1 MINIENSY
9 FQLMEEVLTQG
20 NNKAD
25 RTGTGTKSVF
35 GRMIKHNMQLGFPIL
50 TTKKIYF
57 EKALAEILWIINGRT
72 DIKYLHDHNIKYWDY
87 DYKRS
92 KRTDG
97 TLGKIY
103 GHQWRNFNSV
113 DQFKELILE
122 IKNNPTSRRLMVSAW
137 NPSDMD
143 DMALPPC
150 HYNFQV
156 YINDNKMSL
165 MWQQRSA
172 DIFLGLPYDI
182 TMYGLLLE
190 MLCKGL
196 DYIPDQLIGNLGDCH
211 LYNNHLDQAALQLSR
226 KPYDLPKI
234 EIEFGIDIKEGANN
248 FLFIPNKNMINLK
261 GYKCHDPI
269 KGDLSY

>member
-1 MINIENSY
+1 MINIENEY
-9 FQLMEEVLTQG
+9 LQLMAGVLYG
-20 NNKAD
+20 GKEKED
-25 RTGTGTKSVF
+25 RTGTGTRSVF
-35 GRMIKHNMQLGFPIL
+35 GRMIRHDMKCGFPIL

-72 DIKYLHDHNIKYWDY
+72 DLKYLHDNNIKYWDY

-113 DQFKELILE
+113 DQFKEVINE
-122 IKNNPTSRRLMVSAW
+122 IKNNPNSRRLMVSAW
-137 NPSDMD
+137 NPFDMG
-143 DMALPPC
+143 DMVLPPC
-150 HYNFQV
+150 HYGFQI
-156 YINDNKMSL
+156 YINKGKMSL

-190 MLCKGL
+190 MLCAGL
-196 DYIPDQLIGNLGDCH
+196 GYVPDQLIGSLGDCH
-211 LYNNHLDQAALQLSR
+211 LYNNHLDQAKLQLGR
-226 KPYDLPKI
+226 TPYILPKI
-234 EIEFGIDIKEGANN
+234 KIKKGIDIKNGA
-248 FLFIPNKNMINLK
+248 LFVPTKTMINLIK
-261 GYKCHDPI
+261 YKHYETI
-269 KGDLSY
+269 KANLSY